1 MLFLYCRVIINA
13 MKYVFF
19 DIECASVYKNCAK
32 ICAFGYC
39 VCDEHFQI
47 LKKKDLLINPRGK
60 FDLTDRKGRKGI
72 VLPYNY
78 ADFKKYPPF
87 YHYYPAIKELLEA
100 EDTLVVG
107 HAVLNDVKYLN
118 LETRRFKLPSF
129 NFNFIDTQML
139 FMSYMNDFTRQ
150 YGLEEIA
157 EKLKVRYTPHR
168 AAEDAYAT
176 SRILCAMCRKK
187 KCNVEKLLELYGFT
201 AGKIENYAISGTQST
216 AYKQYI
222 KEKNRIKNARARARI
237 KFNNKLLRMKPH
249 EGKLNGVAFTF
260 TRVIED
266 DIKISIPL
274 LDKIYAAGGTY
285 TRDTE
290 CCKYFVRAEEDT
302 STRFN
307 EAQED
312 EKINVI
318 DLNGLQE
325 LLQ

>member
-1 MLFLYCRVIINA
+1 

-19 DIECASVYKNCAK
+19 DIECASVYKYCAK

-60 FDLTDRKGRKGI
+60 FDLTDRKGKKGI

-78 ADFKKYPPF
+78 ADFKKYPAFFQF
-87 YHYYPAIKELLEA
+87 YPQIKALLED
-100 EDTLVVG
+100 EDVVVVG

-129 NFNFIDTQML
+129 DFKFIDTQLL
-139 FMSYMNDFTRQ
+139 FMSYVNDFSRQ

-187 KCNVEKLLELYGFT
+187 KCSVEKLMHVYGYT
-201 AGKIENYAISGTQST
+201 PGKIENYTIT
-216 AYKQYI
+216 APLSSAYRHYI
-222 KEKNRIKNARARARI
+222 KEKNKIKNARARARA
-237 KFNNKLLRMKPH
+237 KFTVKLSRMKTV
-249 EGKLNGVAFTF
+249 EGGKLGGKTFMF
-260 TRVIED
+260 TRVLED
-266 DIKISIPL
+266 DVKTSIPL
-274 LDKIYAAGGTY
+274 VEAIYAAGGTY
-285 TRDTE
+285 TRE
-290 CCKYFVRAEEDT
+290 AENCNCFVRAEEDV
-302 STRFN
+302 SARF
-307 EAQED
+307 QEMQ
-312 EKINVI
+312 EKQNAVI
-318 DLNGLQE
+318 IDMDGLKE